1 MQLSTGSSHSFPCSV
16 PTQKTPFSQKQYTHV
31 VEQNGLPLP
40 RLLHLNDQISTSYV
54 FRTIETF
61 LVHPPLPTF
70 TTPSFTLP

>member
-1 MQLSTGSSHSFPCSV
+1 MQLYRLLTLISLLCPDIK
-16 PTQKTPFSQKQYTHV
+16 KTPSSQKQRTHV
-31 VEQNGLPLP
+31 VEQNGFPMP

-61 LVHPPLPTF
+61 LILPPLPTI